1 MGKGE
6 GTDIFRCFLCTRCSQ
21 VCNIFPA
28 TILNQCHFWPTVP
41 AEQPLQGTTPKH
53 ARALRSSRS
62 SFTWSPGGCTHKSAK
77 SWNHWSPA
85 AVPPSCSETKA
96 LNLVLN
102 DYIDSFSLR
111 EAPLNVPSLPV
122 SRSVFTGHKC
132 GMKETSRLATM
143 QRYHETSGQ
152 GTGTELDKASAPTP
166 QFLELKCNTVKSI
179 WINSN
184 RSECLVLLNIIVWYS
199 WETGKKQRGLYIKR
213 IKWFYVFSC
222 FVSQEWQKNRLR
234 VCYDSSHMN
243 KSEVAAITILITRDP
258 THRWPSNR
266 QIYFLSLFLWN

>member
-28 TILNQCHFWPTVP
+28 TILNQCHFWLTVP

-53 ARALRSSRS
+53 AHALRSSRS
-62 SFTWSPGGCTHKSAK
+62 SFTWSPGGCTRKSAK
-77 SWNHWSPA
+77 SRNHWSPA
-85 AVPPSCSETKA
+85 AVPPSRSETKA

-111 EAPLNVPSLPV
+111 EAPLNVPSPPV

-184 RSECLVLLNIIVWYS
+184 RSECLVLLNVIVWYF
-199 WETGKKQRGLYIKR
+199 WANREEVKR
-213 IKWFYVFSC
+213 VIYT
-222 FVSQEWQKNRLR
+222 KNKL
-234 VCYDSSHMN
+234 
-243 KSEVAAITILITRDP
+243 IL
-258 THRWPSNR
+258 
-266 QIYFLSLFLWN
+266 FFFF